1 MPALHI
7 MIKSILFDFNGVI
20 VNDEPL
26 HKQAFREVFGERGIE
41 ISDEDYNALLGA
53 DNESFTVR
61 TFERAGKEADA
72 AEIGEVITKK
82 SEAYNKLIA
91 DEIPLFPGAEN
102 FVRSCANYFA
112 LGIVSMAPRAE
123 IESILKRLD
132 LRKCFSLIVSAED
145 VDIPKPNPRCY
156 KIGFVG
162 IDDYRI
168 STLDYPPMSNGECL
182 AIEDSPPGVEAAKGA
197 VLKTLAVT
205 NTVSADELRE
215 AGADVVT
222 YSLEDWT
229 PMAVEGAFR

>member
-1 MPALHI
+1 

-26 HKQAFREVFGERGIE
+26 HKQAFREIFGERGIE
-41 ISDEDYNALLGA
+41 ISDDDYNALLGA
-53 DNESFTVR
+53 DNVSFTVR
-61 TFERAGKEADA
+61 TFERAGKQASAADIA
-72 AEIGEVITKK
+72 DVSAKK
-82 SEAYNKLIA
+82 SELYRKLIA
-91 DEIPLFPGAEN
+91 GEIPLFPGAEN

-123 IESILKRLD
+123 IEDILKRTG
-132 LRKCFSLIVSAED
+132 LRNCFSMIVSAED
-145 VDIPKPNPRCY
+145 VDQPKPNPRCY

-162 IDDYRI
+162 IDDFRI
-168 STLDYPPMSNGECL
+168 NNLSYPPMSNGECL
-182 AIEDSPPGVEAAKGA
+182 AIEDSPPGVEAARGA

-205 NTVSADELRE
+205 NTVPADELRA
-215 AGADVVT
+215 AGADIVT